1 MSLLECSSTYWKFAG
16 QCAECG
22 SCTKACSSLTNNDVT
37 LGQIARM
44 MLAAERASESRKDL
58 RNRLAADEKLTQ
70 AVRGCFFCTSCKNTC
85 FAHNDVC
92 DLIYHARADFQEL
105 GLIEPDSW
113 IGVQVD
119 KEWDTFTAYRAIYG
133 IGYPDQTRHILTTT
147 HEPESDC
154 EVAFFPGCTLA
165 AYGPELTVEI
175 FDIVQELGGKTTL
188 IDHCCGSQLKSNGFY
203 DRAIALCDLI
213 ADEITFSGAKLLV
226 CVCPGCANAMRVTF
240 ERNGITDV
248 EITSLSAFLKDHGFT
263 PKRALPEG
271 RIFLSKACQD
281 RDGRYLDDT
290 CALLGIDRDS
300 AAIYHGCCGAG
311 GAVSSYDPERQQ
323 KRIDTKLSFA
333 TDDSTVVSMCPTCTY
348 TYANRLIEEP
358 RPITNK
364 HYAELL
370 FENQFDWKT
379 VKNQVDSMWTGDYA
393 VWLAMTFRYAP
404 EMKQASK

>member
-1 MSLLECSSTYWKFAG
+1 MSLLERSSAYWKFAG
-16 QCAECG
+16 QCAQCG

-37 LGQIARM
+37 LGQIAQM
-44 MLAAERASESRKDL
+44 MLAAERASSTKEE
-58 RNRLAADEKLTQ
+58 LAAAIRANERLVK
-70 AVRGCFFCTSCKNTC
+70 AVRGCFFCTTCKNTC

-92 DLIYHARADFQEL
+92 DLIYSARADFQNL

-119 KEWDTFTAYRAIYG
+119 KEWDTFTAYRAIDG
-133 IGYPDQTRHILTTT
+133 IGYPDQIRHVLTTT

-154 EVAFFPGCTLA
+154 DIAFFPGCALT
-165 AYGPELTVEI
+165 AYGSELTVEI
-175 FDIVQELGGKTTL
+175 FDAIQELGGKTTL
-188 IDHCCGSQLKSNGFY
+188 IDHCCGSPLKSNGFY

-213 ADEITFSGAKLLV
+213 AEEITFSGAKQLV
-226 CVCPGCANAMRVTF
+226 CVCPGCANAMRTTF
-240 ERNGITDV
+240 KRNGITDV
-248 EITSLSAFLKDHGFT
+248 EIISLPKFLNDHGFE
-263 PKRALPEG
+263 PKQKLPDG
-271 RIFLSKACQD
+271 KIFLSKACQD
-281 RDGRYLDDT
+281 RDGSYLEET
-290 CALLGIDRDS
+290 SKLLGIDMDE

-323 KRIDTKLSFA
+323 KRTEKKLSFA

-348 TYANRLIEEP
+348 TYGSYLLEKP
-358 RPITNK
+358 RPINNK

-379 VKNQVDSMWTGDYA
+379 VKDQVDGMWTGEYA

-404 EMKQASK
+404 EMKQASR